1 MIISDAIAKFCLSYS
16 PEPAIGQLEFHQKP
30 FIFFIFLNLSSLLEH
45 RLNFIVQFKFFDSI
59 ENFSHNRHF
68 CGGLCREKR
77 QKCREKTNKY
87 SEKFLFLLIYYILDC
102 YIDKGEMQHGI
113 RLYLQIKL
121 VGRFPIFE
129 FWLLWCWGEG
139 YVQFRY
145 VNSREG
151 VGGLVV
157 KQGAH

>member
-1 MIISDAIAKFCLSYS
+1 M
-16 PEPAIGQLEFHQKP
+16 LEY
-30 FIFFIFLNLSSLLEH
+30 

-68 CGGLCREKR
+68 SGGLCPEKR
-77 QKCREKTNKY
+77 QKCREKTYKY
-87 SEKFLFLLIYYILDC
+87 SEKFLFLLIDYVLDFD
-102 YIDKGEMQHGI
+102 IDKGEMQHGI

-129 FWLLWCWGEG
+129 FLLLWCWGEG

-145 VNSREG
+145 VNNRVG

-157 KQGAH
+157 KQGTL